1 MGLCTSENL
10 RAELMFEME
19 RHGLDIGGH
28 PVFLKEISGSKTDY
42 IYSQNHK

>member
-1 MGLCTSENL
+1 MANGFVYFSEP
-10 RAELMFEME
+10 ELMFEME